1 MNVALLVVFGLA
13 FALWLYFAIAKEI
26 VNAEAVREGADRD
39 RWVSALR
46 ARQLADEIERGE
58 DRLAE
63 DFDPEVMSY
72 DDGRAWVPSSEDIKR
87 FGLVRVPSSASP
99 QGASGPGGDRP
110 TAGQATPN
118 HDTEAAG

>member
-63 DFDPEVMSY
+63 DFDPELMSY

-110 TAGQATPN
+110 PAGQDTPN
-118 HDTEAAG
+118 HDTEDEQ